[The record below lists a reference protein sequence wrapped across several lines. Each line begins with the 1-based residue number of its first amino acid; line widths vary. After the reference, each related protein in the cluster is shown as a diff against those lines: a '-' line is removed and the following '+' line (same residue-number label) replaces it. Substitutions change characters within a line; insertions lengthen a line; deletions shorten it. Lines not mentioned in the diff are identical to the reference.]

1 MNFFYPPQPSR
12 IWPDSDIFKS
22 LCNNSGYDAEIKA
35 NGWRILPHID
45 DTLKLYNRNGTII
58 DVPQDL
64 FSLAFKGIP
73 RNTIFDG
80 ELINFRTKDVKNI
93 IVLFDCMFYKGKD
106 LRSLPLLE
114 RRKYLND
121 FDKQPKFFNTQ
132 STGKIY
138 RITQYNREIRALY
151 FDIIKRADPLEEGI
165 VFKKKS
171 SPYSYF
177 ARKGVDI
184 LDWIKVKKEDNSA
197 KVDQSH

>member
-22 LCNNSGYDAEIKA
+22 LCNNQGYDAEIKA
-35 NGWRILPHID
+35 NGWRILSHID
-45 DTLKLYNRNGTII
+45 DTLKLYNRDGTII
-58 DVPQDL
+58 DVPRDL
-64 FSLAFKGIP
+64 FSLAFKGVP
-73 RNTIFDG
+73 KYTIFDG

-106 LRSLPLLE
+106 LRSLPLFE

-121 FDKQPKFFNTQ
+121 FDKQPKIFSTK

-138 RITQYNREIRALY
+138 RIAQYTTNIEALY
-151 FDIIKRADPLEEGI
+151 FDIIKRNDPLEEGI
-165 VFKKKS
+165 ILKKKS
-171 SPYSYF
+171 STYSYF

-184 LDWIKVKKEDNSA
+184 LDWIKVKKESNSA